1 MEDEDAPSSLEALKK
16 RHREEQKSLQA
27 EIQAMKKTLNKND
40 KKRKK
45 EVSDQIQT
53 MEAALSRRQR
63 QELLDLDQLEAERA
77 AAAAAAASTP
87 VDEAETRFNGDDED
101 KSVETVVD
109 LGDPRGY
116 GGVGGGGGGMIT
128 SESELS
134 GFPLD
139 STAGDL
145 ILSDP
150 ATPSASFTAPS
161 LSTPTSASDST
172 LTPISHDVD
181 LGTSSEFGGKLG
193 ECHLANAND
202 KRTKHTWQSS
212 LPADLFL
219 L

>member
-1 MEDEDAPSSLEALKK
+1 MTMDDDDDNPSPLEEMKK

-27 EIQAMKKTLNKND
+27 EIQGMKRTLNKND

-45 EVSDQIQT
+45 EVTEQIQT
-53 MEAALSRRQR
+53 MEAALSRQQR
-63 QELLDLDQLEAERA
+63 QEILDLDQAEAEKTA
-77 AAAAAAASTP
+77 AAVAAAMASSP
-87 VDEAETRFNGDDED
+87 SGEAETRFNGDDDYDED
-101 KSVETVVD
+101 RSVETVVD
-109 LGDPRGY
+109 LGDPRDIGRLL
-116 GGVGGGGGGMIT
+116 IT

-172 LTPISHDVD
+172 LAPDSHDAD
-181 LGTSSEFGGKLG
+181 LGAPSDFEGG
-193 ECHLANAND
+193 N
-202 KRTKHTWQSS
+202 T
-212 LPADLFL
+212 
-219 L
+219 

>member
-1 MEDEDAPSSLEALKK
+1 MDDDDDNPSPLEEMKK

-27 EIQAMKKTLNKND
+27 EIQGMKRTLNKND

-45 EVSDQIQT
+45 EVTEQIQT
-53 MEAALSRRQR
+53 MEAALSRQQR
-63 QELLDLDQLEAERA
+63 QEILDLDQAEAEKTAAVVA
-77 AAAAAAASTP
+77 AAMASSP
-87 VDEAETRFNGDDED
+87 SGEAETRFNGDDDYDED
-101 KSVETVVD
+101 RSVETVVD
-109 LGDPRGY
+109 LGDPRDIGRLL
-116 GGVGGGGGGMIT
+116 IT

-172 LTPISHDVD
+172 LAPDSHDAD
-181 LGTSSEFGGKLG
+181 LGAPSDFEGG
-193 ECHLANAND
+193 N
-202 KRTKHTWQSS
+202 T
-212 LPADLFL
+212 
-219 L
+219 